1 MESIK
6 SHKCPS
12 CGSNLTIDNDKQIY
26 LCKFCGSTYDYEYF
40 REDNAI
46 EMGQTYLSRGEF
58 DAAADAFRFLLTKDP
73 HDFKALRGL
82 MLAAGRTGD
91 VKDLTKFIDSGE
103 FICDEESVE
112 FVKNNCSSEDKEYF
126 DDFNEVYSKLINL
139 TKLSKE
145 YKDLRNDKKQIEDK
159 IQLQNGRYKA
169 HMIVDRDGVEHEP
182 KNVFIVLW
190 VIAAIVM
197 AVTIFGVIAL
207 YIKAGQ
213 SPAIT
218 VGISG
223 AVVSLLLIGW
233 NCKVNLSQVK
243 AVQQIN
249 TVLKDLYDKAAKLQ
263 ERIDKLSDEI
273 HDISSQ
279 TKRACAALCKKDN
292 ALGS

>member
-1 MESIK
+1 MLNKIRKSFSIK
-6 SHKCPS
+6 
-12 CGSNLTIDNDKQIY
+12 
-26 LCKFCGSTYDYEYF
+26 
-40 REDNAI
+40 
-46 EMGQTYLSRGEF
+46 LSLGI
-58 DAAADAFRFLLTKDP
+58 LL
-73 HDFKALRGL
+73 
-82 MLAAGRTGD
+82 
-91 VKDLTKFIDSGE
+91 
-103 FICDEESVE
+103 
-112 FVKNNCSSEDKEYF
+112 
-126 DDFNEVYSKLINL
+126 
-139 TKLSKE
+139 
-145 YKDLRNDKKQIEDK
+145 
-159 IQLQNGRYKA
+159 
-169 HMIVDRDGVEHEP
+169 
-182 KNVFIVLW
+182 
-190 VIAAIVM
+190 M

-249 TVLKDLYDKAAKLQ
+249 TGLKDLYDKAAKLQ